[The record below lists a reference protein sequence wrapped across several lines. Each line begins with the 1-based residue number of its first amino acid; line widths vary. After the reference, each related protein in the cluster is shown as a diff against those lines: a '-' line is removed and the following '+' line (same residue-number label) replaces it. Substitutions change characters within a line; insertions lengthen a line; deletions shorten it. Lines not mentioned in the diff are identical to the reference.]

1 MYKLMMYWVALFIIG
16 YITQILI
23 QMFLNSDGNLSNFD
37 GFLEFLAWLSTVV
50 GTILFIIW
58 LTKYNNK
65 NILKM
70 IWIISLSILIGST
83 AIVILFSNDSS
94 DNNKKLIIPSYLIGY
109 SFTIFIGS
117 FITFMIK
124 K

>member
-1 MYKLMMYWVALFIIG
+1 MNKLMIYWIALLIIA
-16 YITQILI
+16 YITQVLI
-23 QMFLNSDGNLSNFD
+23 QMFLNSNGDLSNFD
-37 GFLEFLAWLSTVV
+37 GFLEFLAWLTSVV

-70 IWIISLSILIGST
+70 IWIISLIVLIVST
-83 AIVILFSNDSS
+83 AIVILFSTDSS
-94 DNNKKLIIPSYLIGY
+94 DNDKKLIIPSYLIGY

>member
-1 MYKLMMYWVALFIIG
+1 MKKLMIYWVSLLIIA
-16 YITQILI
+16 YITQVLI
-23 QMFLNSDGNLSNFD
+23 QMFLNSNGDLSNFD
-37 GFLEFLAWLSTVV
+37 GFLEFLAWLSTVI
-50 GTILFIIW
+50 GTILFIFW

-70 IWIISLSILIGST
+70 IWIISLIVLIAST
-83 AIVILFSNDSS
+83 AIVILFSSDSS
-94 DNNKKLIIPSYLIGY
+94 DNDKKLIIPSYLIGY

>member
-1 MYKLMMYWVALFIIG
+1 MNKLMIYWVSLLIIA
-16 YITQILI
+16 YITQVLI
-23 QMFLNSDGNLSNFD
+23 QMFLNSNGDLSNFD
-37 GFLEFLAWLSTVV
+37 GFLEFLAWLSTVI
-50 GTILFIIW
+50 GTILFIFW

-70 IWIISLSILIGST
+70 IWIISLIVLIAST
-83 AIVILFSNDSS
+83 AIVILFSSDSS
-94 DNNKKLIIPSYLIGY
+94 DNDKKLIIPSYLIGY

>member
-1 MYKLMMYWVALFIIG
+1 MNKLMIYWVSLLIIA
-16 YITQILI
+16 YITQVLI
-23 QMFLNSDGNLSNFD
+23 QMFLNSNGDLSNFD
-37 GFLEFLAWLSTVV
+37 GFLEFLAWLSTVI
-50 GTILFIIW
+50 GTILFIFW

-70 IWIISLSILIGST
+70 IWIISLIVLIAST
-83 AIVILFSNDSS
+83 AIVILFSSDSS

>member
-1 MYKLMMYWVALFIIG
+1 M
-16 YITQILI
+16 
-23 QMFLNSDGNLSNFD
+23 D
-37 GFLEFLAWLSTVV
+37 FLEFLAWLTSVV
-50 GTILFIIW
+50 GTILFIFW

-70 IWIISLSILIGST
+70 IWIISLIVLIGST
-83 AIVILFSNDSS
+83 AIVILFSTDSTDND
-94 DNNKKLIIPSYLIGY
+94 KKLIIPSYLIGY

>member
-1 MYKLMMYWVALFIIG
+1 MNKLMIYWIALLIIA
-16 YITQILI
+16 YITQVLI
-23 QMFLNSDGNLSNFD
+23 QMFLNSNGNLSNFD